1 MPLGKGLLF
10 FALLFLAAMG
20 VMFSPLFA
28 IDTITITGLN
38 HFSEADICRICDVE
52 QGQNLFSF
60 RAKKALDAL
69 QKESYV
75 ASATIKKQFPNTV
88 LIDVTERKVRGYIP
102 YMGSYLY
109 IDENCRVLDIS
120 GSFTQPLPVVKGLV
134 FDQFTLGEVIQTEN
148 PEALDVVVRI
158 AQAMTKYEM
167 LDMVVELD
175 VSDTS
180 NIKAYVNKVEVN
192 LGTISD
198 YDTKVR
204 TMCEIVKQIPEN
216 DRGSLDL
223 SDLSKPIVFKYL
235 T

>member
-1 MPLGKGLLF
+1 MLQANAG
-10 FALLFLAAMG
+10 FAG
-20 VMFSPLFA
+20 VGRYAVCYTPAPGRLEGQKQVKAPS
-28 IDTITITGLN
+28 ITK
-38 HFSEADICRICDVE
+38 S
-52 QGQNLFSF
+52 
-60 RAKKALDAL
+60 
-69 QKESYV
+69 
-75 ASATIKKQFPNTV
+75 
-88 LIDVTERKVRGYIP
+88 
-102 YMGSYLY
+102 
-109 IDENCRVLDIS
+109 
-120 GSFTQPLPVVKGLV
+120 LPVVKGLV